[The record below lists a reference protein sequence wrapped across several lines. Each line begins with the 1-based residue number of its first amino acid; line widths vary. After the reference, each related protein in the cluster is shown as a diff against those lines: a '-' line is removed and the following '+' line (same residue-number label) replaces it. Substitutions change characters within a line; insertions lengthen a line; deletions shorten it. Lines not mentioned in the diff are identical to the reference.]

1 MYICDSRDQSKV
13 LFFELIKELRSLH
26 PERIVF
32 FMSLVKGSFISV
44 KFSQ

>member
-13 LFFELIKELRSLH
+13 LFFELITELGGLH
-26 PERIVF
+26 PECIVF
-32 FMSLVKGSFISV
+32 FMALVKGSFISV